1 MENPDGNAQ
10 LDIVEQKWTP
20 IDLDEAE
27 GVLSQLEEPLH
38 AHELGAQSLRPTAAA
53 AMIQTDQRLV
63 FIKRYPRGIR
73 SSAGIAAYHHF
84 AAHVRSRGIPTPRF
98 LSFAERDCGTGSIF
112 GTDSA
117 YATVL
122 ERSGNFY
129 EVSLLAAGADRYVSA
144 LTWDPPQSL
153 EEARNLGS
161 FMARLSLAAS
171 DFKHPEMEPNGL
183 SNRFSVFFHSDID
196 AAIEA
201 WLERNPVVKEY
212 LGRTQRD
219 LHSELEAHRSFAGRL
234 AHNGYGLLKPCWTH
248 GDPHISNFMW
258 SGSAPSAVIDFGL
271 ADLNT
276 ALFDVAMTIE
286 RNCIQWVRIMGGER
300 DACRPDMAR
309 AILTGYQKVR
319 PLSDREKALL
329 PDVVALCQA
338 QAGLNWITYY
348 AALRSEED
356 RSDGVHQ
363 REHDEEFL
371 SNASWCYDTCFVSH
385 TQWFSSDE
393 GRAFVRESFDFDR

>member
-10 LDIVEQKWTP
+10 LDIVEQKWAP
-20 IDLDEAE
+20 ISLDEAE
-27 GVLSQLEEPLH
+27 GVLGRLAEPLH
-38 AHELGAQSLRPTAAA
+38 ARALGAQSLRPTAAA

-73 SSAGIAAYHHF
+73 SSTGIAAYHRF

-98 LSFAERDCGTGSIF
+98 LSFAERAS
-112 GTDSA
+112 GTDGA
-117 YATVL
+117 YVTVL
-122 ERSGNFY
+122 EQSGNFY
-129 EVSLLAAGADRYVSA
+129 EVSSLAAGADRYVSA
-144 LTWDPPQSL
+144 LTWDSPQSL
-153 EEARNLGS
+153 EEAKNLGS
-161 FMARLSLAAS
+161 FMARLSLAAR

-183 SNRFSVFFHSDID
+183 SNRFSVFFDSDID
-196 AAIEA
+196 AAIET
-201 WLERNPVVKEY
+201 WLGRNPVVKGC
-212 LGRTQRD
+212 LRRTQRD
-219 LHSELEAHRSFAGRL
+219 LHSDLEAHRSFADRL
-234 AHNGYGLLKPCWTH
+234 AHNGYGLLEPCWTH

-258 SGSAPSAVIDFGL
+258 SGLAPNAVIDFGL

-286 RNCIQWVRIMGGER
+286 RNCIQWVCIMGGER

-309 AILTGYQKVR
+309 AILTGYQAVR

-356 RSDGVHQ
+356 RSDGAHQ

-371 SNASWCYDTCFVSH
+371 INAAWCYDTCFVSH

-393 GRAFVRESFDFDR
+393 GRAFARESFDFDR